1 MDKDP
6 EAKASGSIK
15 PAVPNA
21 AHVEESASP
30 FETSS
35 KDSKEPVSDLKLD
48 KHGLPLVPQPS
59 DHKDDPLVRCIH
71 VIVPSVDFNNDML
84 I

>member
-30 FETSS
+30 FERSS

-59 DHKDDPLVRCIH
+59 DHKDDPLVRRTHIISCH
-71 VIVPSVDFNNDML
+71 LNLNNDML

>member
-1 MDKDP
+1 MEKDP
-6 EAKASGSIK
+6 EATASGSIK

-48 KHGLPLVPQPS
+48 KQGLPLVPQPS
-59 DHKDDPLVRCIH
+59 DHKDDPLVCCTR
-71 VIVPSVDFNNDML
+71 IVSYTHKFEQ
-84 I
+84 